1 MNTVLGL
8 LGVALAWIF
17 YGLTIVGLG
26 SLFLGLI
33 CRAALLSFSC
43 CFWVGLAL
51 LVTALQILNLCWGI
65 NLFVVR
71 PTCLLGLFCLW
82 LFRKRLDVS
91 FWHRLKPWYSLLAG
105 LVVLWVADR
114 ALADPGVY
122 DSGLY
127 HFSSVRWANEQPLPP
142 GLGNLH
148 GRLAYNQSYFLLVS
162 FVNLLPRRGDG
173 HNFTNSL
180 LLVFTIITIL
190 EVGGEITADRTRKT
204 IFLLLGALTFFFA
217 LLFNKTNEPGISSP
231 SPDVAMVCLQLAMFS
246 LALAV
251 CNQPAAKRST
261 ADQTGRA
268 GSPSRPV
275 LGGRLGDPPLPQGGS
290 RWAAQCTIQN
300 NRRTIQ
306 VAAVLLLSGLAV
318 TFKLSS
324 IVFSLGIALLVIAVY
339 LFTPE
344 QEGLS
349 SRIVPSLVT
358 LLVLSVVWVA
368 RSVIASGYLIYPITA
383 TACPVAWRVPP
394 DRVRDEAN
402 WIFSWAREPGVHW
415 SKVLAD
421 WSWFWPCSTRIAGRP
436 DFVFTSCLFGFAS
449 LLLVIFW
456 LKAPKAM
463 TNALRRCTDF
473 VSLGAVCVASIFFWF
488 LTSPDPRFLGAIF
501 ALLSVSLFG
510 IALEAV
516 ESGLGFSLAATMGTA
531 IFGFGFY
538 LALSA
543 NGLGLVELRKRQI
556 GSRIPKYELIQRATD
571 SGLQVWVPV
580 EGYQVGNAPL
590 PATPYFRRDLRLRGD
605 GLRSGFCVQACP
617 DPKIQ

>member
-8 LGVALAWIF
+8 LGVALGWIF

-26 SLFLGLI
+26 ALFLGTI
-33 CRAALLSFSC
+33 CRGALLSFSC

-51 LVTALQILNLCWGI
+51 LVTVLQIINLDWGI
-65 NLFVVR
+65 NLFVIR
-71 PTCLLGLFCLW
+71 SACFLGLFCFW
-82 LFRKRLDVS
+82 LFRKRVDVS
-91 FWHRLKPWYSLLAG
+91 FWQRLKPWQILLTG
-105 LVVLWVADR
+105 LLFLWVADR
-114 ALADPGVY
+114 ALAGPDVY

-148 GRLAYNQSYFLLVS
+148 GRLAFNQSYFLFVS
-162 FVNLLPRRGDG
+162 FVNLLPKRGEG

-180 LLVFTIITIL
+180 MLVFTLITIL
-190 EVGGEITADRTRKT
+190 EMCVEMSADRTRKT
-204 IFLLLGALTFFFA
+204 IFLLLGVLMFFFA

-231 SPDVAMVCLQLAMFS
+231 SPDVAMVCLQLALFS
-246 LALAV
+246 LALAA
-251 CNQPAAKRST
+251 CNRSPAK
-261 ADQTGRA
+261 
-268 GSPSRPV
+268 
-275 LGGRLGDPPLPQGGS
+275 
-290 RWAAQCTIQN
+290 

-324 IVFSLGIALLVIAVY
+324 IAFSLGIALLAIAVY
-339 LFTPE
+339 LFTSE
-344 QEGLS
+344 QKSLS
-349 SRIVPSLVT
+349 DPIVPSLVV
-358 LLVLSVVWVA
+358 LLVLSIVWFA

-394 DRVRDEAN
+394 DQVTDEAN

-421 WSWFWPCSTRIAGRP
+421 WSWFWPWSKRVAERP
-436 DFVFTSCLFGFAS
+436 DFLFSSCLFGFAG
-449 LLLVIFW
+449 LVLIIAW

-463 TNALRRCTDF
+463 ANGLRRCADF
-473 VSLGAVCVASIFFWF
+473 VSLGTVCAASICFWF

-501 ALLSVSLFG
+501 ALLSVSLLG
-510 IALEAV
+510 IALEV
-516 ESGLGFSLAATMGTA
+516 MESGLGFSPAVTMA
-531 IFGFGFY
+531 MVIFGFGIH

-543 NGLGLVELRKRQI
+543 NGLGLVGLRKPQI
-556 GSRIPKYELIQRATD
+556 GSRIPKYELIQRVTD

-580 EGYQVGNAPL
+580 EGDRVGNAPL
-590 PATPYFRRDLRLRGD
+590 PATPYFQQDLRLRGD
-605 GLRSGFCVQACP
+605 SLRSGFCVQARP
-617 DPKIQ
+617 EE

>member
-1 MNTVLGL
+1 MDTVLDL

-26 SLFLGLI
+26 ALFLGLS

-51 LVTALQILNLCWGI
+51 LVTALQIFNLYWGI

-71 PTCLLGLFCLW
+71 PTCVLGLFCFW
-82 LFRKRLDVS
+82 LFRKRLNVS
-91 FWHRLKPWYSLLAG
+91 FWHRLKPWYILPAG
-105 LVVLWVADR
+105 LVILWVADR
-114 ALADPGVY
+114 ALGEPGVY

-148 GRLAYNQSYFLLVS
+148 GRLAFNQSYFLFVS
-162 FVNLLPRRGDG
+162 FLNLLPKRDDG

-190 EVGGEITADRTRKT
+190 EMCSEATADRTRKT
-204 IFLLLGALTFFFA
+204 VFLLLGILVFFFA
-217 LLFNKTNEPGISSP
+217 LLFNKTNPPGISSP

-246 LALAV
+246 LALAAL
-251 CNQPAAKRST
+251 QPKCTKRCT

-275 LGGRLGDPPLPQGGS
+275 LGGRLGDPALPQDGS
-290 RWAAQCTIQN
+290 QLAAQCAIQ
-300 NRRTIQ
+300 RKLQTIQ

-324 IVFSLGIALLVIAVY
+324 IAFSFGIALLAIAVY
-339 LFTPE
+339 LFNPE
-344 QEGLS
+344 RKSLS
-349 SRIVPSLVT
+349 GPIVASLVT
-358 LLVLSVVWVA
+358 VLVLSVVWVG

-383 TACPVAWRVPP
+383 TACPVPWRVPP
-394 DRVRDEAN
+394 DRVTDEAN

-421 WSWFWPCSTRIAGRP
+421 WSWFRPWSERVAERP
-436 DFVFTSCLFGFAS
+436 DFIFTSCLLGFAG
-449 LLLVIFW
+449 LLLIFFS
-456 LKAPKAM
+456 LQAPKAM
-463 TNALRRCTDF
+463 VNGLRRCAAF
-473 VSLGAVCVASIFFWF
+473 VSLGIVCAASICFWF
-488 LTSPDPRFLGAIF
+488 LTSPDPRFLGATF

-510 IALEAV
+510 IALEVV
-516 ESGLGFSLAATMGTA
+516 ESDLGFSLAVTMVTV

-543 NGLGLVELRKRQI
+543 NGLGLVRLRKCQI
-556 GSRIPKYELIQRATD
+556 GSRIPKYELIQRVTD
-571 SGLQVWVPV
+571 SGLRVWVPA
-580 EGYQVGNAPL
+580 ESDRVGNAPL

-605 GLRSGFCVQACP
+605 SLRSGFCIQACP
-617 DPKIQ
+617 DQKIQ